1 MRLALAVSVIA
12 ALICVPFA
20 SEAQTPCGRLI
31 SMAPSITETLYAL
44 GLGAN
49 VVGVT
54 TFCQRPKEA
63 ASKPKVGG
71 YFDVNYEAAL
81 SLRPTLVVIHSGR
94 GDQEERLKRLGV
106 KTLSVDHASVT
117 GIIGSIE
124 TIGSLC
130 GVDENAKRLVNGLR
144 QRMDKIRAKV
154 NGARRPRVLVA
165 VGRNLGSTSVAEAY
179 IAGKK
184 SYYDDLIT
192 IAGGVNAYE
201 GLAVATPM
209 VSAEGIICLK
219 PDYVIELIPPLNG
232 KEPDPSAAE
241 KDWDKLSAMGGGF
254 KVRAIIGAHTV
265 IPGPDFAVLL
275 EQMAKIIHPEI
286 VWERAAP

>member
-12 ALICVPFA
+12 ALIFSKPA
-20 SEAQTPCGRLI
+20 SGAGAQCGRLI

-81 SLRPTLVVIHSGR
+81 SLRPTLVVIHRGR

-106 KTLSVDHASVT
+106 KTISVDHTSVS

-124 TIGSLC
+124 TVGSLC
-130 GVDENAKRLVNGLR
+130 GVDESAKRLVNSLR
-144 QRMDKIRAKV
+144 QRMEKIRAKV
-154 NGARRPRVLVA
+154 SGSRRPRVIVA
-165 VGRNLGSTSVAEAY
+165 VGRNIGSASVAEAY

-192 IAGGVNAYE
+192 LAGGVNAYE

-209 VSAEGIICLK
+209 VSAEGIISLK
-219 PDYVIELIPPLNG
+219 PDYVIELIPPLDG
-232 KEPDPSAAE
+232 KAPDPSAAE

-254 KVRAIIGAHTV
+254 KTRVIIGGHTV

-275 EQMAKIIHPEI
+275 EEMARIIHPEI
-286 VWERAAP
+286 VWE

>member
-1 MRLALAVSVIA
+1 MRLALAAAMIA
-12 ALICVPFA
+12 ALVCVPSA
-20 SEAQTPCGRLI
+20 NGAETPCGRLI

-44 GLGAN
+44 GLGGN

-63 ASKPKVGG
+63 VSKPKVGG

-81 SLRPTLVVIHSGR
+81 SLRPTLVVIHGGR

-106 KTLSVDHASVT
+106 KTISVDHTSVS

-124 TIGSLC
+124 TIGGLC
-130 GVDENAKRLVNGLR
+130 GVDENAKRLVDGLR

-154 NGARRPRVLVA
+154 SGARRPRVLVA
-165 VGRNLGSTSVAEAY
+165 VGRNIGSTSVAEAY

-184 SYYDDLIT
+184 SYYDDLIAL
-192 IAGGVNAYE
+192 AGGVNAYE

-209 VSAEGIICLK
+209 VSAEGIISLK

-232 KEPDPSAAE
+232 KAPDASTAE
-241 KDWDKLSAMGGGF
+241 KDWAKLSAMGGGF
-254 KVRAIIGAHTV
+254 AARAIIGAHTV

-275 EQMAKIIHPEI
+275 EEMAKIIHPEI
-286 VWERAAP
+286 AWE